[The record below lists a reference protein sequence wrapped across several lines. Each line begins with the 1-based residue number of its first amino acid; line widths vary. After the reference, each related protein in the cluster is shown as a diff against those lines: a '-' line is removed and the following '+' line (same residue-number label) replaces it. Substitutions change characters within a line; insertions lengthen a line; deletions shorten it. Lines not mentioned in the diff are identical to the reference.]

1 MDISNKAGS
10 DSSWPAPVDEAWAGA
25 VIIETANYLVK
36 AQQMVLSFVAM
47 HLEVN
52 HVSETGERQK
62 YIIACW
68 SRETMER
75 EAVGWMSGGVFW
87 DIRTIWR

>member
-1 MDISNKAGS
+1 M
-10 DSSWPAPVDEAWAGA
+10 
-25 VIIETANYLVK
+25 IIETANYLVK

-62 YIIACW
+62 YIIAC
-68 SRETMER
+68 
-75 EAVGWMSGGVFW
+75 
-87 DIRTIWR
+87 